1 MSTIK
6 DKIYFTYNGL
16 NSRDFGLMSIET
28 GSGMYEEQLV
38 ADRSIIETSTRNGKP
53 LFNRIDEKPLS
64 FSLNLAFEKK
74 FDEFA
79 INEIIDWLFQDYY
92 KPLYFEGKEDRIYYC
107 MPEGS
112 SSIVHNGLMEGYA
125 TLIMRCD
132 SSRLYSSEITTEQLS
147 YNGITPVEKEIINI
161 GHYDI
166 SARISIDKVGDG
178 DVSITNNGDTF
189 MITGLKNNESIYI
202 DSDREIIE
210 SDIINTYRYNNI
222 VGEFEYLTLKK
233 GLNNIVISGG
243 ACIVQIKYTNRYKA

>member
-1 MSTIK
+1 
-6 DKIYFTYNGL
+6 
-16 NSRDFGLMSIET
+16 
-28 GSGMYEEQLV
+28 
-38 ADRSIIETSTRNGKP
+38 
-53 LFNRIDEKPLS
+53 
-64 FSLNLAFEKK
+64 
-74 FDEFA
+74 
-79 INEIIDWLFQDYY
+79 
-92 KPLYFEGKEDRIYYC
+92 

-112 SSIVHNGLMEGYA
+112 SSIVHNGLMEGYV
-125 TLIMRCD
+125 TLIMKCD

-147 YNGITPVEKEIINI
+147 YNGITPVKKEIVNI

-166 SARISIDKVGDG
+166 SARISIKKIEDG
-178 DVSITNNGDTF
+178 EENITKNGDTV

-233 GLNNIVISGG
+233 GLNNIVISDG